1 MEIKEVTAVG
11 PYEIE
16 RKYLIARPDEAWLC
30 AQPGCRRARI
40 TQTYLLAGDG
50 EERRVRRRE
59 EDGACLYVET
69 IKRPVTAVRR
79 EEIEREITRE
89 EYEALLAQ
97 ADPACRPIEKTR
109 WMLPCAGLTLEIDVY
124 PFWADRAILEAE
136 IDREDAPIAF
146 PPGLAI
152 IREVTDDPDY
162 KNASLA
168 RNRRV

>member
-1 MEIKEVTAVG
+1 MG

-16 RKYLIARPDEAWLC
+16 RKYLIVRPDEAWLR
-30 AQPGCRRARI
+30 AQPGCRRVQI
-40 TQTYLLAGDG
+40 TQTYLTARDG

-97 ADPACRPIEKTR
+97 ADPACRPVEKTR
-109 WMLPCAGLTLEIDVY
+109 WMLPYAGLTLEIDVY

-136 IDREDAPIAF
+136 IDREDAPVVI
-146 PPGLAI
+146 PEEISVL
-152 IREVTDDPDY
+152 REVTGEAAY
-162 KNASLA
+162 KNAALA
-168 RNRRV
+168 RNHRI